1 MAKTKPDVQLQ
12 SKKSVPTH
20 AMFKKAGIESLRQ
33 EKTAQK
39 KYATEKS
46 TKAAKSTKKRK
57 AKQLP
62 EHPLAAA
69 FSGTVPTNFHILLL
83 LTSSLDSI
91 QQSREH
97 IQNKASDEVD
107 AAFFGVSQRLE
118 ESNDHF
124 HHLEQDAI
132 EVTEALQYPLQDQT
146 LEWISK
152 DGKQSGET
160 VLGRRMKTFQKTVE
174 AEEEALQRQL
184 DEWVKVQDEIR
195 RVALEVVGPEGLER
209 MMAGNLDTTTFT
221 SVEQREMTEEIEVE
235 KKRFKEQIE
244 QAGKVSMKAMKDN
257 EKVSS
262 TLMW

>member
-69 FSGTVPTNFHILLL
+69 FS
-83 LTSSLDSI
+83 DSI

-257 EKVSS
+257 EKQLKLKQREVEESFMAM
-262 TLMW
+262 LRDEEY